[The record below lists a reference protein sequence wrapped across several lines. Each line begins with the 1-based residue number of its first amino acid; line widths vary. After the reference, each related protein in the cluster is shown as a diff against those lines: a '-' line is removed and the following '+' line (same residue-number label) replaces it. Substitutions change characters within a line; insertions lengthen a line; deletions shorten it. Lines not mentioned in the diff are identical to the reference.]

1 MDTRTQQDAV
11 NEWYKPQN
19 TQTGPQP
26 EQPKTYTRAQQLF
39 DAAQWEAE
47 YGDDERKPFFFAL
60 CERLLEALKHD

>member
-1 MDTRTQQDAV
+1 MEQTQQDALDF
-11 NEWYKPQN
+11 WYKVQ
-19 TQTGPQP
+19 GAQP
-26 EQPKTYTRAQQLF
+26 APTPAAKKEYTRAQQLY

>member
-1 MDTRTQQDAV
+1 MRQEDALKQWYQSQLAQEPKQGKTQEYTRT
-11 NEWYKPQN
+11 K
-19 TQTGPQP
+19 
-26 EQPKTYTRAQQLF
+26 QLF